1 MHIVEML
8 AAYGPRGL
16 VLGVLVYVTVRLI
29 DRGFT
34 LKVPPKRRSR

>member
-1 MHIVEML
+1 MQIVEML

-16 VLGVLVYVTVRLI
+16 VVGVVVYLVIRLI

-34 LKVPPKRRSR
+34 LKVPPKRR